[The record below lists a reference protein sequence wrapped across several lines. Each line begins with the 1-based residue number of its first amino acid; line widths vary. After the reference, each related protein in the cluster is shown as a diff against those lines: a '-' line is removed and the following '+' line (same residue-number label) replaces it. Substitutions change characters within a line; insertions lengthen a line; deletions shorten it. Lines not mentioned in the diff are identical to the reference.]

1 MTAENASQLR
11 VRIEPFDPAQHDRTA
26 FSCGAA
32 RIDNFLRRTA
42 KKHQKGGFTRV
53 WVAVRGEGDV
63 AVLGFYALNAHSIEA
78 EGLPEKLTKHAP
90 RHGRVPAIYLSMF
103 GVDRKVQK
111 HGLGRV
117 LLADALNRAATV
129 SRQIGLAVV
138 VLDVLDD
145 GDEKAVEHRH
155 RFYETAGFIAF
166 PSRPSRMFIPMGTIL
181 GLL

>member
-1 MTAENASQLR
+1 MTAESPPQLK
-11 VRIEPFDPAQHDRTA
+11 VRIEPFDPSQHDRTA

-32 RIDNFLRRTA
+32 RIDNFLHRTA

-53 WVAVRGEGDV
+53 WVAVPAEGGA

-78 EGLPEKLTKHAP
+78 DGLPERLIKHAP
-90 RHGRVPAIYLSMF
+90 KHGRVPAIYLSMF
-103 GVDRKVQK
+103 GVDRKAQK
-111 HGLGRV
+111 QGLGRV

-129 SRQIGLAVV
+129 SRRIGLAVV

-145 GDEKAVEHRH
+145 GDEKAVEQRH
-155 RFYETAGFIAF
+155 RFYEKAGFIAF

>member
-1 MTAENASQLR
+1 MTAEDTSQLR
-11 VRIEPFDPAQHDRTA
+11 VRIEPFDPSQHDRTA

-53 WVAVRGEGDV
+53 WVAVGVEGGA
-63 AVLGFYALNAHSIEA
+63 AVLGFYALIAHSIEA
-78 EGLPEKLTKHAP
+78 EGLPENLTKNAP

-103 GVDRKVQK
+103 GVDHKVQK
-111 HGLGRV
+111 QGLGRV

-129 SRQIGLAVV
+129 SEQIGLAVV

-145 GDEKAVEHRH
+145 GDEKAVQKRH
-155 RFYETAGFIAF
+155 RFYESAGFIAF
-166 PSRPSRMFIPMGTIL
+166 PSRPSRMFIPMGTIRR
-181 GLL
+181 LL